1 MKKESMN
8 VEKGFT
14 LIELMIV
21 VVVIGVLSVIAIP
34 IYADYATR
42 TQVLEAVAITA
53 PIRKAHEEF
62 FMEHGKWAIGH
73 SSPGYVGLASSY
85 SCFRCFKGRYIYGM
99 HSSAAPTIWGFRGGV
114 IIVYFG
120 EDSSKSIY
128 GKAMAFV
135 AEDNGGS
142 ISWKCKPYPGPMQGP
157 IDEKYLPKA
166 CS

>member
-34 IYADYATR
+34 IYADYVTR
-42 TQVLEAVAITA
+42 TQVLEAVAISA
-53 PIRKAHEEF
+53 PIRKAHEEY
-62 FMEHGKWAIGH
+62 FMEHGKWAISTIDHGGDLSWDGAF
-73 SSPGYVGLASSY
+73 SSNSGKYV
-85 SCFRCFKGRYIYGM
+85 YGM
-99 HSSAAPTIWGFRGGV
+99 FAAASPTVWGMRGGV
-114 IIVYFG
+114 ILVYFG
-120 EDSSKSIY
+120 NNASKSIDH
-128 GKAMAFV
+128 KSMAFV

-142 ISWKCKPYPGPMQGP
+142 ISWKCKPYPDPMQGP

>member
-34 IYADYATR
+34 IYADYVTR
-42 TQVLEAVAITA
+42 TQVLEAVAISA
-53 PIRKAHEEF
+53 PVRKAQEEY
-62 FMEHGKWAIGH
+62 FMEHGKWPVGC
-73 SSPGYVGLASSY
+73 SSPGHVGLASSY
-85 SCFRCFKGRYIYGM
+85 CSYSSYRGKYINGM
-99 HSSAAPTIWGFRGGV
+99 HASAAPTVWGTRGGV

-120 EDSSKSIY
+120 NNASGSIY
-128 GKAMAFV
+128 DKAMAFV

-142 ISWKCKPYPGPMQGP
+142 ISWKCKPYPDPMQGP

>member
-1 MKKESMN
+1 MKKESMH

-34 IYADYATR
+34 IYADYVTR
-42 TQVLEAVAITA
+42 TQVLEAVAISA
-53 PIRKAHEEF
+53 PIRKAHEEY
-62 FMEHGKWAIGH
+62 FMEHGKWAISTIDHGGDL
-73 SSPGYVGLASSY
+73 SWDGASSSNSGKY
-85 SCFRCFKGRYIYGM
+85 VRYM
-99 HSSAAPTIWGFRGGV
+99 HAAASPTIWGGRGGV
-114 IIVYFG
+114 IIVLFG
-120 EDSSKSIY
+120 MDSSTSIQFKS
-128 GKAMAFV
+128 MAFV

-142 ISWKCKPYPGPMQGP
+142 ISWKCKPYPDPMQGP

>member
-34 IYADYATR
+34 IYADYVTR
-42 TQVLEAVAITA
+42 TQVLEAVAISA
-53 PIRKAHEEF
+53 PIRKAHEEY
-62 FMEHGKWAIGH
+62 FMEHGKWAISTIDHGGDLSWDGAF
-73 SSPGYVGLASSY
+73 SSNSGKYV
-85 SCFRCFKGRYIYGM
+85 YGM
-99 HSSAAPTIWGFRGGV
+99 FAAASPTVWGMRGGV
-114 IIVYFG
+114 ILVYFG
-120 EDSSKSIY
+120 NNASKSIDH
-128 GKAMAFV
+128 KSMAFV

-142 ISWKCKPYPGPMQGP
+142 ISWVCKPYDDDDGP
-157 IDEKYLPKA
+157 IDEKYLPKE

>member
-14 LIELMIV
+14 LMELMIV
-21 VVVIGVLSVIAIP
+21 VVVIGVLSIIAIP

-42 TQVLEAVAITA
+42 TQVFEAVAITA

-85 SCFRCFKGRYIYGM
+85 SCFRCLKGKYIWYAYLCIANRMGG
-99 HSSAAPTIWGFRGGV
+99 TGGV

-120 EDSSKSIY
+120 EDASKSIY
-128 GKAMAFV
+128 DKEMAFV
-135 AEDNGGS
+135 AKNNGGS
-142 ISWKCKPYPGPMQGP
+142 ISWICNPYTRSGKA
-157 IDEKYLPKA
+157 IDMKYLPKE

>member
-85 SCFRCFKGRYIYGM
+85 SCFSCYRGKYITGM
-99 HSSAAPTIWGFRGGV
+99 HTSASPSVWGGRGGV

-120 EDSSKSIY
+120 EDASKSIND
-128 GKAMAFV
+128 KEMAFV
-135 AEDNGGS
+135 AKNNGGS
-142 ISWKCKPYPGPMQGP
+142 ISWTCKPYPGSGKA
-157 IDEKYLPKA
+157 IDLKYLPKE